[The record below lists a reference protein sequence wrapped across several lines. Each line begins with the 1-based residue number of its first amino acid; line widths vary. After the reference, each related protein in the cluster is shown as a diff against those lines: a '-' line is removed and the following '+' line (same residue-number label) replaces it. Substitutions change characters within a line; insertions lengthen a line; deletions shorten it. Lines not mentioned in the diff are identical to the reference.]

1 MLTGNGRDKSQGC
14 VVYFKLS
21 LAIYFLFLI
30 LQLSGS
36 PSGRSVPVTSSDNTV
51 ELVSIYGVEKVA
63 QLAGVFCGKIRQI
76 LVGTGLYWETL
87 QCQGRPGQ
95 GRVPC
100 DLSRTDDGKIND
112 PVGLH
117 TTPSTPSSPAGLCK
131 LVPKC
136 GHYLQLDPRLEIDLQ
151 LLNRDGIPALA

>member
-112 PVGLH
+112 PLGPQL
-117 TTPSTPSSPAGLCK
+117 PGQSRQCK